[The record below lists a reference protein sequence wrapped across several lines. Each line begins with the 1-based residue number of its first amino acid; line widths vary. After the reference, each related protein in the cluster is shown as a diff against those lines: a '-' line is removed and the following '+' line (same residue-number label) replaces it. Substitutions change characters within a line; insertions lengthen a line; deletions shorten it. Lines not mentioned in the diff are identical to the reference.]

1 MKLNKKLHTAH
12 ERTHWILFNKYIK
25 KIKENKKGI
34 QENILVVMIKE
45 FYENSIYI
53 GNLCVE
59 PKITIK
65 IKRPRLK
72 RPRTTVFLITE
83 EKSKP
88 MTMKFSEF
96 QLVSIKCFVKN

>member
-12 ERTHWILFNKYIK
+12 ERTHWILFNKYKK

-34 QENILVVMIKE
+34 QENILAVMIKE

-53 GNLCVE
+53 GNLCGAKNNDQNKNTS
-59 PKITIK
+59 PQKTSHYS
-65 IKRPRLK
+65 
-72 RPRTTVFLITE
+72 FLDYR
-83 EKSKP
+83 KSKP

-96 QLVSIKCFVKN
+96 QLFSIKCFVKN